1 MSHLLTTDRLLL
13 EYLKSR
19 FTQAPRPEW
28 TTSEVSPNLM
38 GKISNMDAC
47 DYLRL
52 FPNDSVKLI
61 ITDEPYGVAPT
72 RINLKMRSDIATDF
86 YWDKTQVDKLDDVYQ
101 GLVIGKN
108 DGDVP
113 RLPAHLLN
121 EWVFEA
127 ARVLDPLGLLV
138 NFGNAEFTGSF
149 RDVCR
154 VAGLRYRASIPWLKT
169 NVAPHFRKNN
179 FRSGHE
185 TIFFA
190 SKGVTK
196 GVINFQ
202 EQQEMVNFIID
213 QICPNCKTSYP
224 VVFSNKYDYPR
235 WFENIEH
242 WGEEAFEISSI
253 VANKKTSHG
262 TEKPEWII
270 VKYMTIASNKGDL
283 VVDPYVGS
291 GTTAAVAQRLGRVWS
306 ANDLSPEYVEWA
318 TKRVQLQSRGFI

>member
-1 MSHLLTTDRLLL
+1 MSYLLTTDRHLLA
-13 EYLKSR
+13 YLKSR
-19 FTQAPRPEW
+19 FDNAPRP
-28 TTSEVSPNLM
+28 TLPAEVSPGLIRT
-38 GKISNMDAC
+38 ISNMDAC

-52 FPNDSVKLI
+52 FPDNSVKLI
-61 ITDEPYGVAPT
+61 MTDEPYGVAPT

-86 YWDKTQVDKLDDVYQ
+86 YWDKTRIDELDEVYA
-101 GLVIGKN
+101 GLAWGSAK
-108 DGDVP
+108 DGDTP

-127 ARVLDPLGLLV
+127 ARVLDPLGIII
-138 NFGNAEFTGSF
+138 NFGNSEFTGSF

-154 VAGLRYRASIPWLKT
+154 YAGLRYRASIPWLKT

-190 SKGVTK
+190 SKGITK

-213 QICPNCKTSYP
+213 QRCPNCHSSFP
-224 VVFSNKYDYPR
+224 VIFSNKYDYPK
-235 WFENIEH
+235 WFDNLDN
-242 WGEEAFEISSI
+242 WGEDAYEISPI
-253 VANKKTSHG
+253 VSNKTSNHG

-270 VKYMTIASNKGDL
+270 VKHMTITSNKGDF
-283 VVDPYVGS
+283 VVDPFVGS

-306 ANDLSPEYVEWA
+306 ANDLSPEYVDVA
-318 TKRVQLQSRGFI
+318 RKRIKLQPKSFM